1 MNLFETQERLNALP
15 PSPQTLQYLSAAA
28 EGQNPNVP
36 PWLALVRMTEIQK
49 EMQAAQQMQ
58 QSPQGEQPQAPTV
71 KDQVQQASGIMTL
84 QQQKQQAAMQQMAQ
98 QAQQAPQAPAGIAA
112 VAPQAFRHGG
122 GVRHFQYGGGI
133 DPSQFDFNEII
144 RKREEEAQRAQ
155 ELAEQRR
162 LEALEM
168 ARRAVPIP
176 EDPSVIQRREE
187 QAMGVDPRRA
197 FDEQQ
202 RRVQE
207 LQQRL
212 QQEQATREQERGRM
226 GQQNL
231 FSSLIAAREGTR
243 GARGSGLAG
252 LMSGFGQSYMQG
264 DQAIMAERRK
274 SEDAMLKRQAEINE
288 LLGGVDT
295 ARMGAADAAAKQA
308 YGYAKT
314 KAEAEGVPMKREFDV
329 ALAAQDDAA
338 KISQSRRGTAG
349 DVLGRAVSAAGTAN
363 TARIQGINSERELL
377 AKQLTPVQRGIAQ
390 LSKDIENTTKD
401 ANLTNDQRVAKIGD
415 LQKQLD
421 ALRTREAEL
430 LEDFKKMQA
439 SIGAGHASA
448 GGGAPAPVGASGS
461 PTPTGGTI
469 PPTRAG
475 QAARDWLERRNAG
488 R

>member
-1 MNLFETQERLNALP
+1 MNLFDTQERLNALP
-15 PSPQTLQYLSAAA
+15 PSQQTLQYLSAAA

-49 EMQAAQQMQ
+49 EMQSAQQMQ

-71 KDQVQQASGIMTL
+71 KDKVQQASGIMTL
-84 QQQKQQAAMQQMAQ
+84 QQQQQQAAMQQMAQ
-98 QAQQAPQAPAGIAA
+98 QAAQGQPQQAPAGIAA

-122 GVRHFQYGGGI
+122 GVRHFEYGGGV
-133 DPSQFDFNEII
+133 DPSQIDFNEII
-144 RKREEEAQRAQ
+144 RKQEEEARRAR
-155 ELAEQRR
+155 ELADQRHR
-162 LEALEM
+162 EALEL
-168 ARRAVPIP
+168 ARRPAPIP

-202 RRVQE
+202 RRAQE

-231 FSSLIAAREGTR
+231 FSSMIAAREGTR

-252 LMSGFGQSYMQG
+252 LMSGFGQSYMSG

-274 SEDAMLKRQAEINE
+274 SEDAMMKRQAEIDA

-295 ARMGAADAAAKQA
+295 ARMGAAGDAAKQA
-308 YGYAKT
+308 YGYSKT
-314 KAEAEGVPMKREFDV
+314 KAEAEGVPMKREFDIGRD
-329 ALAAQDDAA
+329 AMNDAA
-338 KISQSRRGTAG
+338 NMAQSRRGTAG

-363 TARIQGINSERELL
+363 TARIQGIASIRGALTAE
-377 AKQLTPVQRGIAQ
+377 LTPVQRGIAQ

-401 ANLTNDQRVAKIGD
+401 AGLTTDAKNSKLAQ
-415 LQKQLD
+415 LQQQQ
-421 ALRTREAEL
+421 AELRTRESKL
-430 LEDFKKMQA
+430 LEELRKLQA
-439 SIGAGHASA
+439 SISA
-448 GGGAPAPVGASGS
+448 GGAPSGVSAPVGASGS
-461 PTPTGGTI
+461 SAPTGGTMDPRLNAARFRQDF
-469 PPTRAG
+469 PPTR
-475 QAARDWLERRNAG
+475 
-488 R
+488 